1 MPSSTPSYPV
11 PPPEYHDRPTSPLL
25 SQDQQEQEYQQPGEG
40 VTPRTAGD
48 NVPDDFKYSTSVAEC
63 VLSIRHA
70 FLRKVYTILACQ
82 MVVTALV
89 GSVITLNDN
98 VRIWAL
104 TNIWAF
110 YVSLFGAIALM
121 IGAFVTQRSFPTN
134 LIFLGGFTLLESY
147 AVGTVSA
154 LYDTKIVLEAL
165 FITLMV
171 FVGISA
177 FAIQTR
183 YDFSGWQM
191 YLGAA
196 LWGLIGF
203 GLVAM
208 FFPVSSGVEL
218 GYSVLGAIVFCGY
231 ILVDTQLILHRF
243 HPEDEVAA
251 AISLYLDIINL
262 FLNIL
267 RILNH
272 VNDN

>member
-1 MPSSTPSYPV
+1 MSTEYPV
-11 PPPEYHDRPTSPLL
+11 PPPEYHDRPSSPLL
-25 SQDQQEQEYQQPGEG
+25 QQQQPGDGEP
-40 VTPRTAGD
+40 PRNDGD
-48 NVPDDFKYSTSVAEC
+48 NLPDDFKYSTSVAEC
-63 VLSIRHA
+63 VLSVRHA
-70 FLRKVYTILACQ
+70 FLRKVYTILSGQ
-82 MVVTALV
+82 MIITAIV
-89 GSVITLNDN
+89 SSVIILNDS

-121 IGAFVTQRSFPTN
+121 IGAFITQRSFPTN
-134 LIFLGGFTLLESY
+134 LIFLAGFTLLESY

-154 LYDTKIVLEAL
+154 LYDTKIVIEAI
-165 FITLMV
+165 FITMV
-171 FVGISA
+171 VFIGISA
-177 FAIQTR
+177 FAIQTK
-183 YDFSGWQM
+183 YDFSGWQI

-203 GLVAM
+203 GFVAI
-208 FFPVSSGVEL
+208 FFPISSGVEL
-218 GYSVLGAIVFCGY
+218 AYSVLGTIVFCGY